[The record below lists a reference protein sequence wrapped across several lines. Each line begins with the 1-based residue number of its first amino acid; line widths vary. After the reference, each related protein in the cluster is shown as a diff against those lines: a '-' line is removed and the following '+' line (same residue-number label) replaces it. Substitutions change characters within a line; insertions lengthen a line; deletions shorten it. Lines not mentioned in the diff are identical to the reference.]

1 MNGVQIKKLQ
11 TDLMYE
17 GFDPGP
23 IDGVL
28 GPRTSAAIIA
38 FKRAI
43 GYAATAFVGP
53 LTLAALARGK
63 PLPDTDPINISKLPW
78 MVEAVRYVGL
88 HEVADNAEL
97 RKWLASDGHALG
109 DPAKLPWCGDF
120 VETAIRLGL
129 PNEPVPNNPYW
140 ALNWRAFG
148 VACDPVF
155 GAVASVKRD
164 GGGHVGFL
172 VGQDATRFY
181 LLGGN
186 QANRTSVAPMD
197 KSRFP
202 KEAFR
207 FPATY
212 RPIVNYL
219 PTMTSTEASNI
230 TES

>member
-1 MNGVQIKKLQ
+1 MSEDQIRTLQ
-11 TDLMYE
+11 NDLKRA

-23 IDGVL
+23 VDGIL
-28 GPRTSAAIIA
+28 GSRTAAAVIA
-38 FKRAI
+38 FKRSI
-43 GYAATAFVGP
+43 GFVATAYVGP
-53 LTLAALARGK
+53 LTLAALAKVG
-63 PLPDTDPINISKLPW
+63 PIGADPIHTSSLPW
-78 MVEAVRYVGL
+78 IIHAVRVIGL
-88 HEVADNAEL
+88 HEGADNTEL

-109 DPAKLPWCGDF
+109 DPARLPWCGDF

-129 PNEPVPNNPYW
+129 PNEVVPANPYW
-140 ALNWRAFG
+140 ALNWRTFG
-148 VACDPVF
+148 VACAPVF
-155 GAVASVKRD
+155 GAVASVSRD

-197 KSRFP
+197 KARFP
-202 KEAFR
+202 ATAFR
-207 FPATY
+207 FPMTY
-212 RPIVNYL
+212 RPISTSL

>member
-1 MNGVQIKKLQ
+1 LKH
-11 TDLMYE
+11 
-17 GFDPGP
+17 
-23 IDGVL
+23 
-28 GPRTSAAIIA
+28 
-38 FKRAI
+38 
-43 GYAATAFVGP
+43 
-53 LTLAALARGK
+53 
-63 PLPDTDPINISKLPW
+63 
-78 MVEAVRYVGL
+78 EAVRYVGL

-120 VETAIRLGL
+120 VQTAMKNGL
-129 PNEPVPNNPYW
+129 PLEPIPKEPFW
-140 ALNWRAFG
+140 ALNWRKFG
-148 VACDPVF
+148 VPSDPVF
-155 GAVASVKRD
+155 GAVASVSRSG

-172 VGQDATRFY
+172 VGQDATRY
-181 LLGGN
+181 YILGGN

-219 PTMTSTEASNI
+219 PTMTSAEASNI